1 MDQIEVIIPHLN
13 AKEVKYTFEVL
24 LHNILGIDNFHFTYI
39 DKVGDFII
47 ALPNKNTISIENRF
61 FSKRDYSDYNTSDQP
76 NELHSYMGRDS
87 ELLFFYG
94 SSQLAKID
102 KEIKLGFDI
111 IGSSF
116 YMLSRWEEYQS
127 TELDEHKRFKGSA
140 SFAVKHHFI
149 NRPIVNEYAD
159 FLLTLFSE
167 LEYNLEDKRSYQII
181 ATHDIDSIYKFPTIK
196 SKWKA
201 AASNMLKS
209 RSSIGLKNILTEQKD
224 PYDTFKYMLEVEKKH
239 TTTAYYNV
247 HLRSTGKWNG
257 NYDIKEGYVRPLL
270 EEIKNEGHEIGFHP
284 SYDSY
289 NNKAIFEEQLQSAK
303 EVLDMDFKHG
313 RQHFLNF
320 EVPNT
325 WTIWND
331 AGFEWE
337 SSLYYPEHPGF
348 RCGICSTFNVFDIKT
363 RSKLALKERPM
374 SFMDVSYTK
383 YLQLSEKACVENI
396 RELKSTI
403 KKYKGEFVF
412 LWHNSFF
419 ADSSWDQAEM
429 VFESLYE

>member
-1 MDQIEVIIPHLN
+1 VDSIELIIPNLN
-13 AKEVKYTFEVL
+13 SKEVSYTFEVL
-24 LHNILGIDNFHFTYI
+24 LENILGINNYHFTYT

-47 ALPNKNTISIENRF
+47 SLPNKNTISIANQF
-61 FSKRDYSDYNTSDQP
+61 FSKKDYTEYTNSDQP
-76 NELHSYMGRDS
+76 VELNSYMGRDS

-116 YMLSRWEEYQS
+116 FMLSRWEEYQS
-127 TELDEHKRFKGSA
+127 TDLDEHKRFKGSA

-159 FLLTLFSE
+159 FLLNLFAE
-167 LEYNLEDKRSYQII
+167 LEYKIEDKRSYQII
-181 ATHDIDSIYKFPTIK
+181 ATHDIDNIYKFPTTK
-196 SKWKA
+196 SKLKA
-201 AASNMLKS
+201 AASSMLKS
-209 RSSIGLKNILTEQKD
+209 RSGAGLKNIITEQKD
-224 PYDTFKYMLEVEKKH
+224 PYDTFNYMLDVERKH
-239 TTTAYYNV
+239 STKAYYNV

-257 NYDIKEGYVRPLL
+257 NYDVKDAYVSPLL
-270 EEIKNEGHEIGFHP
+270 KQIMSEGHEIGFHP
-284 SYDSY
+284 GYDSF
-289 NNKAIFEEQLQSAK
+289 NNKSKFEAQLQSAK
-303 EVLDMDFKHG
+303 DVLNIDFKHG

-337 SSLYYPEHPGF
+337 SSLYYPAYPGF
-348 RCGICSTFNVFDIKT
+348 RCGTCTTFNVFDIT
-363 RSKLALKERPM
+363 SRSKLALKERPM

-383 YLQLSEKACVENI
+383 YLQLSEETCIENI
-396 RELKSTI
+396 QELKSTI

-419 ADSSWDQAEM
+419 ADSAWDKAEM